1 MSRHQ
6 LSAII
11 NIGTLATPQG
21 HAAKAGTQQG
31 EIVSLTDAYVLI
43 ENGLIKETGIGQP
56 DLAGISQNHI
66 LDAGGHLVTPGLVD
80 AHTHLVFGGWR
91 AHELQQKLAGVPYL
105 DILAAGGGILNTV
118 DQTRKAT
125 EQELFDKAAKALDG
139 MMALGTTTVEAKSGY
154 GLDLE
159 NELKQ
164 LRVAKQLNEKHPMDV
179 VSTLMAAH
187 AVPSEYK
194 NNRQA
199 FLDLILHTIIP
210 AVAKDNL
217 AEFCDVFCETGV
229 FDVAESTAILQAAQA
244 HGMKSKIHADEID
257 AIGGSELAGEL
268 RAISAEH
275 LIALQNSGIASLK
288 QGGTIA
294 CLLPAT
300 SFYLGKPYARAQDL
314 IAAGVPVAI
323 ASDFNPGSCPSY
335 SLQFC
340 MNLAAYNY
348 RLSSEQVLTAV
359 TLNAAAAIDRAD
371 RVGSIE
377 PGKLAD
383 LVIWDAQEL
392 DFLFYRFG
400 SNLVKTVVKRGEVV
414 VDTD

>member
-11 NIGTLATPQG
+11 NIGTLATPKG
-21 HAAKAGTQQG
+21 HAAKAGDQQG

-43 ENGLIKETGIGQP
+43 ENGLIKEIGTGQP
-56 DLAGISQNHI
+56 DLAGIPQDHI

-164 LRVAKQLNEKHPMDV
+164 LRVAKQLNEKHPVDV
-179 VSTLMAAH
+179 VSTLMAARS
-187 AVPSEYK
+187 AADTRTTGRPSW
-194 NNRQA
+194 
-199 FLDLILHTIIP
+199 TSSCIP
-210 AVAKDNL
+210 SSPRSQENL

-229 FDVAESTAILQAAQA
+229 L
-244 HGMKSKIHADEID
+244 M
-257 AIGGSELAGEL
+257 
-268 RAISAEH
+268 
-275 LIALQNSGIASLK
+275 
-288 QGGTIA
+288 
-294 CLLPAT
+294 
-300 SFYLGKPYARAQDL
+300 
-314 IAAGVPVAI
+314 
-323 ASDFNPGSCPSY
+323 
-335 SLQFC
+335 
-340 MNLAAYNY
+340 
-348 RLSSEQVLTAV
+348 
-359 TLNAAAAIDRAD
+359 
-371 RVGSIE
+371 
-377 PGKLAD
+377 
-383 LVIWDAQEL
+383 
-392 DFLFYRFG
+392 
-400 SNLVKTVVKRGEVV
+400 
-414 VDTD
+414 